1 MFIWNDILLNKYRV
15 LLKRLD
21 IFSNFYILINFFFD
35 FFLRNGY
42 VIEYNLIVGK

>member
-35 FFLRNGY
+35 FFLIKKWLCNR
-42 VIEYNLIVGK
+42 I